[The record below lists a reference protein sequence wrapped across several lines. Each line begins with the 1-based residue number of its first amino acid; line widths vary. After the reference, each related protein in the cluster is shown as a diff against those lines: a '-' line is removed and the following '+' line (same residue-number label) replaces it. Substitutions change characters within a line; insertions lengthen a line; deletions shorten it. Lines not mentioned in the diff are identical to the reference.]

1 MSAFAA
7 LLRAADQ
14 LHASE
19 VEWVEGP
26 GGQEAELTMLSDHF
40 AGHGGWPPYMGWC
53 IERFS

>member
-14 LHASE
+14 LDASE